1 MRVTPLAAHSPR
13 AVRETLERH
22 GWDPDRSVLAAAACD
37 PVILHVT
44 GLDAERVEALVRQ
57 GASLGIDLVTGED
70 WVVLA
75 GMRSRFGAFSRP
87 WQLPPE
93 LAEVAFAVGAA
104 LPGEQPLRWRH
115 AAGELTLD
123 RPRIAGIINATPDSF
138 SDGGLHLDPDRAAAH
153 AERLLAEGATLL
165 DVGGESTRPGATPVS
180 VEEELARVVPVVERL
195 VREHPGVP
203 VAVDTVKAAVAERVL
218 DAGAAIVNDVSG
230 LRLDPAMGK
239 AVARA
244 GAGLV
249 LMHSR
254 GTVDRMAAL
263 DDTDYG
269 ADAVAGILEEC
280 RQMLDRADQAGVEAD
295 RVVLDPGL
303 GFAKTAAQS
312 LELLDRLAELQVLG
326 RPLYVGPS
334 RKRFL
339 GAATGR
345 ETGARDPV
353 TAVACAMAW
362 ERGARLFRVHDAA
375 ATRDALTLAAAVRHD
390 AGPLNPSADA

>member
-22 GWDPDRSVLAAAACD
+22 GWDPHRSVLTAAACD

-104 LPGEQPLRWRH
+104 LPGDRPRQWRH
-115 AAGELTLD
+115 AAGNLSLD
-123 RPRIAGIINATPDSF
+123 VPRIAGIINATPDSF
-138 SDGGLHLDPDRAAAH
+138 SDGGLHLDPGRAAAH
-153 AERLLAEGATLL
+153 AARLVDDGASML
-165 DVGGESTRPGATPVS
+165 DVGGESTRPGALPVP
-180 VEEELARVVPVVERL
+180 VEEELSRVVPVVERL

-203 VAVDTVKAAVAERVL
+203 VAVDTVKATVAERVL
-218 DAGAAIVNDVSG
+218 DAGAAVINDVSG
-230 LRLDPAMGK
+230 LRLDPDMGGT
-239 AVARA
+239 VARA

-254 GTVDRMAAL
+254 GTVDRMASL

-269 ADAVAGILEEC
+269 VDAVRGILEEC
-280 RQMLDRADQAGVEAD
+280 REMLDRAEHAGIEVD
-295 RVVLDPGL
+295 RIVLDPGF
-303 GFAKTAAQS
+303 GFAKTASQS
-312 LELLDRLAELQVLG
+312 LELLDRLAELHVLG

-339 GAATGR
+339 GEATGR

-362 ERGARLFRVHDAA
+362 ERGATIFRVHDAA
-375 ATRDALTLAAAVRHD
+375 AVRDALALASAVVRD
-390 AGPLNPSADA
+390 ADSSNPSADD